1 MSPQRCLILSS
12 CLAAMVAV
20 PVPPVFGQDASSD
33 PAPRPASP
41 AGAGESSPSGI
52 SDWALAGVVWS
63 DASLT
68 RKLAADAL
76 GQAQSEGASSPTQ
89 QSLQQIAQQSQQV
102 IKALEEFGWSQKK
115 AGARDA
121 APTTDPTAADPN
133 SAAAPSRTN
142 DTPSTQE
149 IIAEKMKAARARGEA
164 EAAAASPL
172 KPLPTLSNRVS
183 ERDGQT
189 LSNTLP
195 YSAGSIY
202 DHGDYRP
209 GGNYLSDAP
218 VPVDA
223 SKVYSGELND
233 VEREVDREKSSAA
246 AKAER
251 EREQKPKVDPRVT
264 AGLLRRIQMDDY
276 TTAPQSDTADSGDHA
291 NARWVQFRLES
302 NQWTYSRVKASERI
316 PATRA
321 ALRQLQATAMTAG
334 KSTRDAKLKKILAPI
349 MKLSL

>member
-1 MSPQRCLILSS
+1 MSPKRCLLLST
-12 CLAAMVAV
+12 CLAALTAAPMPLA
-20 PVPPVFGQDASSD
+20 FGQDTSGPGAPPANPTQLSD
-33 PAPRPASP
+33 
-41 AGAGESSPSGI
+41 SSPSGI

-76 GQAQSEGASSPTQ
+76 GQAQSDGAASPTQ
-89 QSLQQIAQQSQQV
+89 ESLQQLAQQSQQI
-102 IKALEEFGWSQKK
+102 IKALEQFGWSHKK
-115 AGARDA
+115 SGAQDA
-121 APTTDPTAADPN
+121 APTADPTP
-133 SAAAPSRTN
+133 APSVAAEASPVA

-149 IIAEKMKAARARGEA
+149 IMAEKMRAARARGEA

-189 LSNTLP
+189 LSDTLP

-209 GGNYLSDAP
+209 GGSYLSDAP

-223 SKVYSGELND
+223 SKVYTGELD
-233 VEREVDREKSSAA
+233 DIEREVDREKSAA
-246 AKAER
+246 RAQAER
-251 EREQKPKVDPRVT
+251 EQDKQPKVDPRVT

-276 TTAPQSDTADSGDHA
+276 TTAPQSDTGDSGDHA
-291 NARWVQFRLES
+291 DSRWVQFRLEA
-302 NQWTYSRVKASERI
+302 NQWTYSRVNASQRI
-316 PATRA
+316 PAARA

-334 KSTRDAKLKKILAPI
+334 RSTQDARLKQILAPI